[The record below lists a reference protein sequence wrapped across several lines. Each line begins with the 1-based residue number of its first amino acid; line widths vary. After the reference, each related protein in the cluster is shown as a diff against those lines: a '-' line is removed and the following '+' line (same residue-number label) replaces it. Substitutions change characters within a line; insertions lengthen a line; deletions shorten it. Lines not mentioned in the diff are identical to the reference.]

1 MTYLFIA
8 SLLPNF
14 PRQPFKCM
22 EPGICKHEDHMNVE
36 PVSKKGELKGSSV
49 DNAKDLAFE
58 RPRLEPIEKPK
69 GLMLRFVYRFAPR
82 QYGKVPTNL
91 KVLVA
96 RAPKTMSLLSAVG
109 KYEMKGVRLEKQLH
123 YMIAMFVAGTNGCGF
138 CLDFGRMMAV
148 KDNMSM
154 EKFNALLT
162 YRTSPLFSEKER
174 AALSYVEEITRN
186 KRVADDTFEELRK
199 HYSDWEIVEIT
210 TLTAISNFENLL
222 NIPLGIGSDGLC
234 AIAQGRKK

>member
-1 MTYLFIA
+1 
-8 SLLPNF
+8 
-14 PRQPFKCM
+14 
-22 EPGICKHEDHMNVE
+22 MNVE
-36 PVSKKGELKGSSV
+36 PITKQEDLTGSTMEGTKVLTS
-49 DNAKDLAFE
+49 E

-69 GLMLRFVYRFAPR
+69 GLMLRFIYWMAPR

-96 RAPKTMSLLSAVG
+96 RAPKTLNLFSAVG

-123 YMIAMFVAGTNGCGF
+123 YMIAVFVAGINGCGF

-154 EKFNALLT
+154 EKFNALPA

-174 AALSYVEEITRN
+174 AALAYAEEVTRN
-186 KRVADDTFEELRK
+186 KRVADDTFEELHK
-199 HYSDWEIVEIT
+199 YYSEWEIVEIT
-210 TLTAISNFENLL
+210 TLTAIQNFEN
-222 NIPLGIGSDGLC
+222 
-234 AIAQGRKK
+234 